1 MSIVARSGVA
11 TALLILLVAAS
22 GPSPCGESAVQV
34 PQDDEEVA
42 YREAMVRRS
51 LQENCLI
58 CHTEDMIAGQRLTP
72 AQWKAE
78 IDKMVNWGSPLP
90 KEAAGPLV
98 EYLARRF
105 PDQAAPS
112 APSRAIL
119 KEIDSLEVAI
129 DRGGPAP
136 PAGDPARGERL
147 YATNCATCHG
157 PTALG
162 SDLGPSLVG
171 KAILDHPREHD
182 QIVTQG
188 LRRMP
193 GFRLNLNAKDH
204 ADILTW
210 LRRRVYP

>member
-1 MSIVARSGVA
+1 MSIVARSSVA
-11 TALLILLVAAS
+11 AALLILLAAAA
-22 GPSPCGESAVQV
+22 GPAPRTESALQV
-34 PQDDEEVA
+34 PHDDEEAA
-42 YREAMVRRS
+42 YREAMARKS

-72 AQWKAE
+72 TQWKAE
-78 IDKMVNWGSPLP
+78 VDKMVNWGSPLP

-98 EYLARRF
+98 DYLTRRF
-105 PDQAAPS
+105 PDQASPPIPA
-112 APSRAIL
+112 RATL

-129 DRGGPAP
+129 GRGGPDP
-136 PAGDPARGERL
+136 PADDPARGERL
-147 YATNCATCHG
+147 YTANCATCHG

-162 SDLGPSLVG
+162 GDQGPSLVG
-171 KAILDHPREHD
+171 KAILDHPREYD

-193 GFRLNLNAKDH
+193 GFRLNLNARDQ
-204 ADILTW
+204 ADILAW